1 MMWTP
6 VLAEANDDAPE
17 LRERITCSSAKKIIR
32 LINKFQ
38 GLDADKR
45 DTVDMLFDANFGVQ
59 DGGVLPERVFM
70 RDNGVEENFTVDAE
84 GNISD
89 FSKIGKASK
98 TSELC
103 SEDPSREGMPRGEGI
118 RFNLTSDVTFLE
130 NTGYHDLA
138 TLKDG
143 LKDGKSHY
151 KKMVPAPM
159 RVIVPKMTY
168 VMIDYE
174 NDDTRPQF
182 TAMQAQTPTAGLD
195 HATFCDNAMIK
206 IEDLE
211 TLGADGL
218 KVMGGP
224 YKLAPVPDPKT
235 LAKFASCAEDEETK
249 EE

>member
-1 MMWTP
+1 
-6 VLAEANDDAPE
+6 
-17 LRERITCSSAKKIIR
+17 
-32 LINKFQ
+32 
-38 GLDADKR
+38 
-45 DTVDMLFDANFGVQ
+45 
-59 DGGVLPERVFM
+59 
-70 RDNGVEENFTVDAE
+70 
-84 GNISD
+84 
-89 FSKIGKASK
+89 
-98 TSELC
+98 
-103 SEDPSREGMPRGEGI
+103 
-118 RFNLTSDVTFLE
+118 
-130 NTGYHDLA
+130 
-138 TLKDG
+138 
-143 LKDGKSHY
+143 
-151 KKMVPAPM
+151 M

-235 LAKFASCAEDEETK
+235 LAKFAGCAEDEETK